1 LTVLLVQHGDS
12 GSSEHAGTTWS
23 RRKEFATIPDFIR
36 AGDVLVV
43 TRIDRLTRSISDLQ
57 DVMWRNG
64 AETLAPAYK
73 AQAIARAKEIGSVLR
88 ELEAARLSAR
98 GMAAEMNQR
107 GVVTPVGGR
116 WHAQTVI
123 RAMQRLE

>member
-1 LTVLLVQHGDS
+1 VTCW
-12 GSSEHAGTTWS
+12 WS
-23 RRKEFATIPDFIR
+23 PQ
-36 AGDVLVV
+36 
-43 TRIDRLTRSISDLQ
+43 IDRLARSISDLQ
-57 DVMWRNG
+57 DVMRRNG

-107 GVVTPVGGR
+107 GVATPVGGR

-123 RAMQRLE
+123 RAMQRLG